1 VLSFAGWF
9 NLLVRTIAPYLNK
22 SDQKFTKKRVLTRN
36 DQKITKMNVFI
47 PKIPLVQTG
56 CTPKLYLALTA
67 VIGTAHR
74 EIAKAAEKIEIVPIA
89 I

>member
-1 VLSFAGWF
+1 M
-9 NLLVRTIAPYLNK
+9 T
-22 SDQKFTKKRVLTRN
+22 
-36 DQKITKMNVFI
+36 QKITKMNVFI

-56 CTPKLYLALTA
+56 CTPKMHLALTA

-74 EIAKAAEKIEIVPIA
+74 EIAKAVEKIESVPIA